1 MLPSMRT
8 KLSSLLFLT
17 LLPACMSV
25 SEPSEGANRVR
36 ADVATTVPPY
46 TSVHATYKERLESPY
61 AFVELTG
68 NYALVGRHLQELASA
83 LEQQGLRADGP
94 PFALFY
100 DDPAMTPIAELRS
113 RLCLPIE
120 AGASVR
126 APLLQDMLP
135 AATVAYARVSGPY
148 PEVPRAYPG
157 LLEYVS
163 RMGWKA
169 NGPVREIYL
178 VPPGSV
184 RDWSQLLTEVQ
195 VVVSGS

>member
-1 MLPSMRT
+1 MF
-8 KLSSLLFLT
+8 SSLLFLT
-17 LLPACMSV
+17 LLPACQSGR
-25 SEPSEGANRVR
+25 SDSSEGAGRVR

-46 TSVHATYKERLESPY
+46 ASVHATYKERLESPY

-100 DDPAMTPIAELRS
+100 DDPATTPIAELKS